1 MDKNVKKNKGILEL
15 AAESTTF
22 LKEFTNISPKVEVH
36 IELTVNQFNRV
47 MGEIQRTTKMIDES
61 NNPQVSVMIDGINF
75 IFKLVD

>member
-22 LKEFTNISPKVEVH
+22 LEEFTNISPKVEVH

>member
-1 MDKNVKKNKGILEL
+1 VDKNVKKNKGILEL